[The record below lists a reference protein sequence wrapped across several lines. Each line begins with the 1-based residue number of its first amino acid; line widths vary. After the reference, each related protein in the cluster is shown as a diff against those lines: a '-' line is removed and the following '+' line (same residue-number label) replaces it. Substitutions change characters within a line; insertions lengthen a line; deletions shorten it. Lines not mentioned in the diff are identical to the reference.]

1 MDHVVLVYRM
11 EISGYN
17 SNWRSVLSRLAQSV
31 VGYSSSRV
39 PGNHGNQGSY
49 GALKSLKTLNWG
61 VS

>member
-39 PGNHGNQGSY
+39 PGNHGNVCVII
-49 GALKSLKTLNWG
+49 LL
-61 VS
+61 